1 MITRALL
8 DDAGVVDLEQRR
20 GPFCNIATRR
30 LRLHQLHTAPERR
43 CQELTCCVAG
53 GDIDVVISFSGL
65 ELGDLADDSDR
76 SGRIE
81 HAFPFWL

>member
-1 MITRALL
+1 MCKQVSTRARLG
-8 DDAGVVDLEQRR
+8 DAGVVDLEQ
-20 GPFCNIATRR
+20 GATRR

-65 ELGDLADDSDR
+65 ELGNLADA
-76 SGRIE
+76 SGQSGGLE
-81 HAFPFWL
+81 NALGAG